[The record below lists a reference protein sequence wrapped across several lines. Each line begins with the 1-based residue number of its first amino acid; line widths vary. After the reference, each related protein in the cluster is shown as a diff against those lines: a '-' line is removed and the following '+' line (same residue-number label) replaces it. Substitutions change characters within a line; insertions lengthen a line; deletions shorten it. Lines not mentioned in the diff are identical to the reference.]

1 MQRITKNIQLFT
13 DKPRKIVVD
22 PKTLKVEQDAHG
34 KPMVLLMAW
43 LLSQP
48 KHIRKFAQIYVDQG
62 FDCLVT
68 RASPWQLMW
77 PTKGTQVNYL
87 ILPILLKVFLMK
99 FSIVYFSL
107 LLLMS

>member
-1 MQRITKNIQLFT
+1 MDTALNTSLMTKRWVAMQRITKNIQLFT
-13 DKPRKIVVD
+13 EKPRKIVVD
-22 PKTLKVEQDAHG
+22 PKTLKVQQDVDG

-48 KHIRKFAQIYVDQG
+48 KHIKKFAQIYVDQG

-77 PTKGTQVNYL
+77 PTKGTQVNYF
-87 ILPILLKVFLMK
+87 ILSILLNMF
-99 FSIVYFSL
+99 
-107 LLLMS
+107 